1 LIADPQDLSV
11 DDLLAPLPETISLGG
26 TGPFVINLRASSAP
40 ISFPTIDI
48 AGRRHAFMY
57 RIQRIEDG
65 RMRYRLR
72 LGPFV
77 REDEADAVLLRV
89 RNDYPSALT
98 ATASAEDLSAIA
110 TMQAKAG
117 ITPLSVE
124 DEPARAAHVT
134 GIAADTPPGLSTATV
149 SSAEQFVGDS
159 TRCAPPISM
168 ASPAPAVSQLLP
180 VLVEHLELMPDPEFS
195 PPARNA
201 PPGDAGIDAMS
212 APLSLEAP
220 RPEAPDPAVELTL
233 ELVDSG
239 PDAPPDILEFVDSE
253 PDSPPGIAAATAL
266 SPQQSKSFRETARS
280 LETTQTLRP
289 LTSLELE
296 DDGAARWYV
305 IQLSLAHHAFD
316 PATVPNLDIFSL
328 YTLYS
333 VAGAD
338 QGRVMHALRLGFFG
352 EEMAARAVANYLT
365 TYYDKSIVKQV
376 SAAERERFTNQ
387 RLDARKDV
395 GETGQHST
403 IEITSMRAVPKE
415 QVARPAAVAATSTS
429 RQMTGQPAKRSR
441 PAGLFASL
449 PWVKR
454 RS

>member
-1 LIADPQDLSV
+1 
-11 DDLLAPLPETISLGG
+11 
-26 TGPFVINLRASSAP
+26 
-40 ISFPTIDI
+40 
-48 AGRRHAFMY
+48 MY

-124 DEPARAAHVT
+124 DEPARAAQLT
-134 GIAADTPPGLSTATV
+134 GIAADTPPSLSTATV
-149 SSAEQFVGDS
+149 SSAEQFAGDS

-180 VLVEHLELMPDPEFS
+180 VLVEHLELMPDPEIS
-195 PPARNA
+195 PPARNT
-201 PPGDAGIDAMS
+201 PPGNAGIDAMS

-220 RPEAPDPAVELTL
+220 RPKAPDPAVELTL

-239 PDAPPDILEFVDSE
+239 PDAPPDILEFVDSEPDSPPDILEFVDSE

-415 QVARPAAVAATSTS
+415 RVARPAAVAATS